1 MVTNTLQKPSP
12 SILPMSVDR
21 KCVMGCGGLLTS
33 DTFISGKPWSSK
45 HISKS
50 NRGKQDPHYP
60 CVSLLNMAFFCFF

>member
-21 KCVMGCGGLLTS
+21 KCVMGCGGLLTG

-50 NRGKQDPHYP
+50 NRGR
-60 CVSLLNMAFFCFF
+60 